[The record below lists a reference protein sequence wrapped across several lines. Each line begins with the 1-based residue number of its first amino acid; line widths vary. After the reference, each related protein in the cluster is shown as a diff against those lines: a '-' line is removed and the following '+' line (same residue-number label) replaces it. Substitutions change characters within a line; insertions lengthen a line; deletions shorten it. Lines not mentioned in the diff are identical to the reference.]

1 MKKCKK
7 ESDAERM
14 RSEEEVIFEKVLQEH
29 PKYSEELEDW
39 DWNRVY
45 DPDTE
50 VNPYMHLE
58 IHKTIEKQL
67 STNTPPEVRQTLDR
81 LMKSGL
87 SRHESIHKIGT
98 ALVGEIYDILRN
110 KKRYNKERYI
120 NRLKK
125 LR

>member
-1 MKKCKK
+1 MRKHK
-7 ESDAERM
+7 EKIDT
-14 RSEEEVIFEKVLQEH
+14 EEEDEEITERVMREH
-29 PKYSEELEDW
+29 PEYSNALEDIG
-39 DWNRVY
+39 RVY

-58 IHKTIEKQL
+58 IHKIIEKQL
-67 STNTPPEVRQTLDR
+67 SANDLPEVNQTLDR
-81 LMKSGL
+81 LIKSGL

-98 ALVGEIYDILRN
+98 ALAAEIYDIMKTR
-110 KKRYNKERYI
+110 KPFDEKRYV